1 MPARKQNC
9 VWLYLKI
16 NKSTCINQK
25 LARMPC
31 EMLITWKRY
40 AGHIVAR
47 MKQHHKCMGRTALGC
62 TAWGCTAWGCTAWGC
77 TAWGCTAWICTAHG
91 VALHGAALHGTALHG
106 VALHGVAL
114 HGAALHETALHIGY
128 VALHGV
134 ALHGAAMHGVALHG
148 TPLHG
153 AALHRLHCIS
163 CMFFCLGGGE
173 AIPLS
178 LGRACL
184 IKPRFI
190 IAVINADCRITKS

>member
-40 AGHIVAR
+40 AD
-47 MKQHHKCMGRTALGC
+47 MLEWNNT
-62 TAWGCTAWGCTAWGC
+62 TNAW
-77 TAWGCTAWICTAHG
+77 
-91 VALHGAALHGTALHG
+91 VALHWAALHGLHCMGLHCMGLHCMGLHYVGLHCMGLHCMGLHCMGLHCMGLHCTAWNCTAYR

-114 HGAALHETALHIGY
+114 HGAALH
-128 VALHGV
+128 GV
-134 ALHGAAMHGVALHG
+134 ALHGAVLHG
-148 TPLHG
+148 TALHG
-153 AALHRLHCIS
+153 AALHGLHCIN
-163 CMFFCLGGGE
+163 CMFFCLGGGGGK

-184 IKPRFI
+184 IKPQFI
-190 IAVINADCRITKS
+190 ITVFCALIAE